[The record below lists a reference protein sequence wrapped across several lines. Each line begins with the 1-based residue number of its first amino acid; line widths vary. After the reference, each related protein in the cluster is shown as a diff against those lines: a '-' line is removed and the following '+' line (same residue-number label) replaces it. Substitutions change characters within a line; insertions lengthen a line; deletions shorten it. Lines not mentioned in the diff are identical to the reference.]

1 MQLHTEWNVIVYI
14 LRDIDAYAGGK
25 GGDGDRTVFIP
36 LYFVLHIKFFLIY
49 ILFGEYLV
57 FIPSPFKVLFPES
70 LQTKKKIGYQ
80 INFWN
85 ACRRYMLACS
95 IVSVVKS
102 SSFLWLLYA
111 IVVYPFGR
119 FLIVMEGK

>member
-1 MQLHTEWNVIVYI
+1 MRMLEG
-14 LRDIDAYAGGK
+14 RG

-80 INFWN
+80 INCWN

>member
-1 MQLHTEWNVIVYI
+1 MRMLEG
-14 LRDIDAYAGGK
+14 RGGMA
-25 GGDGDRTVFIP
+25 IEQYSY
-36 LYFVLHIKFFLIY
+36 LYTLFSISSFFLIY

-70 LQTKKKIGYQ
+70 LQTKKNFGYQ
-80 INFWN
+80 IKFWN